1 MVEVC
6 ASRSFHER
14 GRVRLRMIVL
24 AGAGLGVLSG
34 CSGGGTPHSGAA
46 IQTKSNVTAC
56 QDFNSWYQKTDG
68 DWSHANAAMLLLA
81 GVAAPSG
88 GQLYHDIGNLTSVVL
103 FASKSSGS
111 SSGQASTSQ
120 ASTSQSV
127 TSQTVTNDVQTVQQE
142 CQSLGSTTSGSNAPA
157 STTLSKSAEANA
169 KRLAQALAGVSA
181 SALSALANQ
190 SVTGAAM
197 ISYVRS
203 EAVQDLALA
212 TADQLGSPETVTKV
226 VGGWSM
232 CPPQG
237 SAGCDTL
244 TGIKA
249 NAAGLLTDVQVNG
262 QPVASRLSVG
272 TKTSGG
278 GLTISW
284 VAGYYVPSSDLL
296 RVTFKVRNDESSV
309 FGTANPAFLP
319 VFAGSGGTQLQYDK
333 ADSLL
338 PGPIQPGQTSEGVAS
353 FQTQAITG
361 TFSLQANG
369 QTLVGT
375 PLRKP

>member
-6 ASRSFHER
+6 ASRSFPEQR
-14 GRVRLRMIVL
+14 RVRLPVMVL
-24 AGAGLGVLSG
+24 AGAGLCVLGG
-34 CSGGGTPHSGAA
+34 CSGGSTPPAA
-46 IQTKSNVTAC
+46 IQTKSNGTAC
-56 QDFNSWYQKTDG
+56 QDFDSWYQKADG
-68 DWSHANAAMLLLA
+68 DWTRANAAMLLLA

-88 GQLYHDIGNLTSVVL
+88 GQLYHDIGDLTSVVL
-103 FASKSSGS
+103 FASKNSGS
-111 SSGQASTSQ
+111 TSSRASTSQ
-120 ASTSQSV
+120 TA
-127 TSQTVTNDVQTVQQE
+127 TSQTLANDVQTVQQE
-142 CQSLGSTTSGSNAPA
+142 CQSLGSAASGSNAPA

-169 KRLAQALAGVSA
+169 RRLAQALAGVSA
-181 SALSALANQ
+181 SALSTLVNR

-197 ISYVRS
+197 VTYVRS

-212 TADQLGSPETVTKV
+212 TAGQLGAPETVTKV

-249 NAAGLLTDVQVNG
+249 NDAGLLTDVLVNG
-262 QPVASRLSVG
+262 QPVSTRLSVG
-272 TKTSGG
+272 SKTSGG

-296 RVTFKVRNDESSV
+296 RITFKVRNDGSSV
-309 FGTANPAFLP
+309 SPGFRP
-319 VFAGSGGTQLQYDK
+319 VFAGSSGPQLQDDQ

-338 PGPIQPGQTSEGVAS
+338 PGPIQPGQTAEGVAS

-361 TFSLQANG
+361 TFSLQADG
-369 QTLVGT
+369 QALVST